1 MNRSR
6 IYSLLIV
13 IAMTAT
19 YATHAEKAN
28 AEINICCPCK
38 KCPSCDCSLEAKM
51 VDVEKSCFEVETKT
65 ICIPRVVFPWQR
77 KKACGSC
84 DSCDGS
90 GCNSCVN
97 NGAKTRCI
105 RVIKKKKYTCP
116 ECRYSWTPNTSGC
129 CDAGCDAA
137 CDDGCAKTDISKTL
151 PTKVVSHGVF
161 SATMAD
167 NECNTNRT
175 SRVTHNGTATGSDS
189 GSHSLVILQPS
200 MKGRPRNWCRGN
212 AGQFE

>member
-13 IAMTAT
+13 IAMIAT
-19 YATHAEKAN
+19 YATHAKKVN

-116 ECRYSWTPNTSGC
+116 ECQYSWTPNTSGC

-151 PTKVVSHGVF
+151 PTKVVSHGL
-161 SATMAD
+161 SLPPWLRTNATQT
-167 NECNTNRT
+167 EPRELHTT
-175 SRVTHNGTATGSDS
+175 E
-189 GSHSLVILQPS
+189 LQPVQIQARTPWS
-200 MKGRPRNWCRGN
+200 SYYR
-212 AGQFE
+212 Q

>member
-6 IYSLLIV
+6 IYSILFA
-13 IAMTAT
+13 IAMIAT
-19 YATHAEKAN
+19 YATSANTAN
-28 AEINICCPCK
+28 AEINICGLCK

-77 KKACGSC
+77 NKACGSC
-84 DSCDGS
+84 DSCDGK

-116 ECRYSWTPNTSGC
+116 ECKYSWTPNTSGS
-129 CDAGCDAA
+129 CDGA
-137 CDDGCAKTDISKTL
+137 CDEGCAKTQSSKKATTKLAKNEVSL
-151 PTKVVSHGVF
+151 PPWLEKNASHVGPPELQTTELEPVKIQARTPWSSF
-161 SATMAD
+161 S
-167 NECNTNRT
+167 R
-175 SRVTHNGTATGSDS
+175 
-189 GSHSLVILQPS
+189 
-200 MKGRPRNWCRGN
+200 
-212 AGQFE
+212 

>member
-129 CDAGCDAA
+129 CDAACDAA

-151 PTKVVSHGVF
+151 PTKVVSHGV
-161 SATMAD
+161 SLPPWLRTNATQTVPR
-167 NECNTNRT
+167 ELHTT
-175 SRVTHNGTATGSDS
+175 E
-189 GSHSLVILQPS
+189 LQPVQMQARTPWS
-200 MKGRPRNWCRGN
+200 SYNR
-212 AGQFE
+212 Q